1 MRIKLSL
8 AVVAL
13 AAGLQAQVVLP
24 LGQPLTSA
32 NQGNPGGAVY
42 LNMTCN
48 TVVTWDQLEYVS
60 SDASPAGNSSFEIY
74 FGPSQ
79 WQGNV
84 ANQGPW
90 ILIGQSAPVAI
101 AGGVDETVVGVIS
114 GAGANTGTVTFAP
127 GTYGIALVATG
138 HSWGYQNGTFNFS
151 DPNVS
156 ITTGGASNAP
166 FTLPTFQPRSVN
178 GNLTYT
184 VGGTPIALASQQV
197 FGQGC
202 YANYT
207 SFYEVFANTASGQ
220 DLSNTSILM
229 AFNSATGA
237 YDVSAGTTAP
247 VPAGAGAAV
256 QTFTGNDDSVQIA
269 LGGLPISY
277 VTPNGIQ
284 ISPVDPVLND
294 FVAQFGADGWV
305 GLDDVV
311 NTSGNP
317 SVANFLSGGARVGN
331 WQDMDPLTAGTA
343 WYEFDAANAAH
354 IFTWDGIPSRGL
366 TDPNTIQVV
375 FFPNLDIEIRLGV
388 LNLQGGGGWPTLT
401 GYTPGNGAL
410 DPGSTDLSASLPFS
424 TQATDSD
431 PLRLEADATPV
442 LGQTVNLITSNE
454 TTNPGVGITIFS
466 TTPLTG
472 NPLPPIDLIIL
483 NAPGCFAN
491 VGTLDVT
498 LPIITGAMSSPFPIP
513 NAPAF
518 IGFEIGVQSAWLDAA
533 ANGFGLITSNGVLL
547 KLGV

>member
-24 LGQPLTSA
+24 LGQPLTSP

-42 LNMTCN
+42 FNMTVN
-48 TVVTWDQLEYVS
+48 TTVTWDQLEYVS
-60 SDASPAGNSSFEIY
+60 SGASPAGNSSFEIY

-79 WQGNV
+79 WQTNV
-84 ANQGPW
+84 GSQGPW
-90 ILIGQSAPVAI
+90 ILIGQSTPVAI
-101 AGGVDETVVGVIS
+101 TGGVDEIVVGVIS

-138 HSWGYQNGTFNFS
+138 HSWGYQNGVFNFS
-151 DPNVS
+151 DPNIS

-166 FTLPTFQPRSVN
+166 FSLPTFQPRSVN

-184 VGGTPIALASQQV
+184 VGGTPIALASQQSY
-197 FGQGC
+197 GQGC

-220 DLSNTSILM
+220 DLSNTSIRM
-229 AFNSATGA
+229 AFNSLTGV
-237 YDVSAGTTAP
+237 YDVTAGTTAP
-247 VPAGAGAAV
+247 VPQGPNAQV
-256 QTFTGNDDSVQIA
+256 QTFTGDDDAVQVA

-277 VTPNGIQ
+277 VTPTGIQ

-305 GLDDVV
+305 GLDTVL
-311 NTSGNP
+311 NSGGNP
-317 SVANFLSGGARVGN
+317 SVAAFLAEGARVGN
-331 WQDMDPLTAGTA
+331 WHDMDPLVGGTA
-343 WYEFDAANAAH
+343 WYEFDAVNAAH
-354 IFTWDGIPSRGL
+354 IFTWDAIPSRTL
-366 TDPNTIQVV
+366 ADPNTIQIV
-375 FFPNLDIEIRLGV
+375 FFPNLDIEIRLGT

-410 DPGSTDLSASLPFS
+410 DPGTIDLTGSMPFS

-431 PLRLEADATPV
+431 PLRLEVDAVPV

-454 TTNPGVGITIFS
+454 TTNPGFGATIFS
-466 TTPLTG
+466 TVALTG
-472 NPLPPIDLIIL
+472 GALPPIDLIIL

-498 LPIITGAMSSPFPIP
+498 LPILTGGMSSPFPIP
-513 NAPAF
+513 NTPAF
-518 IGFEIGVQSAWLDAA
+518 IGFEIGVQSVWLDAA